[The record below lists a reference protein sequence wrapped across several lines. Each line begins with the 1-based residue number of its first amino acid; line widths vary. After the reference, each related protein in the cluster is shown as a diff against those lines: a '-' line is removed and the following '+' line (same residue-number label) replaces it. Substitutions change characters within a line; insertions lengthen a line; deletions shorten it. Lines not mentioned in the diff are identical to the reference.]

1 MPWEGRCA
9 SVPHPPFQPS
19 FTRAEYRLS
28 ETFSELYNPGMPK
41 TQNTLS
47 DVARKMMSGVV
58 QIHVEGN
65 IEEDIQSVMNPA
77 IRIPGVWSG
86 SGFFIKYKNL
96 EGYIATNA
104 HVVRNA
110 VKVEVRS
117 MLTSEERFEAD
128 VVGLVKMLEPDVALI
143 KLSDKELARFK
154 KLASRGIEYLELREG
169 SSPSRGEE
177 IKAIGY
183 PMGMVE
189 PNISGGEITNF
200 VSGSE
205 YTTERFVTD
214 AAINPGNSGGPSVS
228 SDGKVVG
235 LNTAVMAD
243 ADNIG
248 FITPASFVKII
259 IDNLLQKNDPHFA
272 GIGGKLQKNA
282 DNFNLLLKQP
292 AAIGVIVARVKPGGF
307 LEAAGIQQRD
317 VIISING
324 VEFDRH
330 GIVIGKEG
338 HFRHKNIFDVMKLI
352 PIGDEVDIVYS
363 RNGEISSAS
372 ANAMRN
378 PPKGVVSR
386 PIIDERE
393 YLGVFGMII
402 QELSFDIIEA
412 MHEVDSSAQI
422 DMLQTIGQDKPV
434 LVVTHIHQ
442 GTQADE
448 MEWSVGELITRAND
462 QEVHSIKDLEEI
474 LKNEKSTEV
483 LLECRSGTIGYF
495 HAE

>member
-1 MPWEGRCA
+1 MSRIKNNLT
-9 SVPHPPFQPS
+9 H
-19 FTRAEYRLS
+19 
-28 ETFSELYNPGMPK
+28 
-41 TQNTLS
+41 
-47 DVARKMMSGVV
+47 VARQMMSGVV
-58 QIHVEGN
+58 QIHVEGH
-65 IEEDIQSVMNPA
+65 IEEDIQSVLNPA
-77 IRIPGVWSG
+77 IRIPGTWSG
-86 SGFFIKYKNL
+86 SGFFIKYKDL
-96 EGYIATNA
+96 EGYIVTNA
-104 HVVRNA
+104 HVARNA
-110 VKVEVRS
+110 VKVEVSS

-128 VVGLVKMLEPDVALI
+128 VVGLVKKLEPDVALI
-143 KLSDKELARFK
+143 KLSDKELVRFK
-154 KLASRGIEYLELREG
+154 RLAIKDIEYLELREG

-228 SDGKVVG
+228 KDGKVIG
-235 LNTAVMAD
+235 LNTAVMVD
-243 ADNIG
+243 AENIG
-248 FITPASFVKII
+248 FITPAGFVKII
-259 IDNLLQKNDPHFA
+259 IDNLLQHNEPHFA

-282 DNFNLLLKQP
+282 DNFNSLLKQSV
-292 AAIGVIVARVKPGGF
+292 AKGVIVAKVKPGGL
-307 LEAAGIQQRD
+307 LEAAGIQHRD

-352 PIGDEVDIVYS
+352 PIGDAVKIAYLRD
-363 RNGEISSAS
+363 GEINTTS

-378 PPKGVVSR
+378 PAKAVVSR
-386 PIIDERE
+386 PIIEERE
-393 YLGVFGMII
+393 YLEVFGMII

-412 MHEVDSSAQI
+412 MREVDTNAQI
-422 DMLQTIGQDKPV
+422 DMLQTIGQENPV

-448 MEWSVGELITRAND
+448 MEWPVGELIVKANE
-462 QEVHSIKDLEEI
+462 QEVHSIKELEEI
-474 LKNEKSTEV
+474 VNKNKSGEV
-483 LLECRSGTIGYF
+483 LMECRNGRIGF
-495 HAE
+495 FRRDA

>member
-1 MPWEGRCA
+1 M
-9 SVPHPPFQPS
+9 SD
-19 FTRAEYRLS
+19 
-28 ETFSELYNPGMPK
+28 

-47 DVARKMMSGVV
+47 DVAREMMSGVV
-58 QIHVEGN
+58 QINVEGN
-65 IEEDIQSVMNPA
+65 LEEDIQSVMNPA
-77 IRIPGVWSG
+77 IRIPGTWSG

-96 EGYIATNA
+96 KGYIVTKS

-110 VKVEVRS
+110 VKVEVSS

-128 VVGLVKMLEPDVALI
+128 VVGLVKKLEPDVALI
-143 KLSDKELARFK
+143 RLPDKELARFE
-154 KLASRGIEYLELREG
+154 KLAIREIEYLELREG
-169 SSPSRGEE
+169 TNPPRGEE

-205 YTTERFVTD
+205 YSTERFVTD

-228 SDGKVVG
+228 RDGKVIG
-235 LNTAVMAD
+235 LNTAVMVD
-243 ADNIG
+243 AENIG

-282 DNFNLLLKQP
+282 DNFNSLLKQP
-292 AAIGVIVARVKPGGF
+292 TARGVIVARVKPGGF

-317 VIISING
+317 VILSING

-338 HFRHKNIFDVMKLI
+338 HFRHKNIFDVVKLI
-352 PIGDEVDIVYS
+352 PIGEEVEVVYL
-363 RNGEISSAS
+363 RNGEISAAS

-378 PPKGVVSR
+378 PVTGVVSR

-393 YLGVFGMII
+393 YVEVFGMIV

-412 MHEVDSSAQI
+412 MHQVDANAQLE
-422 DMLQTIGQDKPV
+422 MLQTIGEEKPV

-448 MEWSVGELITRAND
+448 MDWSVGELIARANNR
-462 QEVHSIKDLEEI
+462 EVHTVKEIKAIADDTAL
-474 LKNEKSTEV
+474 SDV
-483 LLECRSGTIGYF
+483 LLECRSGTIGCF
-495 HAE
+495 TTG